1 MDQEYYGRIITLSKN
16 TTSLLENK
24 IVIVYIDN
32 LLNLGKEYEDLSEKD
47 QRLVHSIY
55 VAYELYSF
63 MRELLTTN
71 GSITRIIKGYAWLWR
86 NSTLLSKNNSK
97 DSTDIRIYS
106 ISNRISNISLP
117 ATMLKDS
124 SLHMSHF
131 TYSISLLSY
140 TLPHFLHSNTTF

>member
-1 MDQEYYGRIITLSKN
+1 MKQKTQNIGVIACPSYIREKFDEMDQEYYGRIITLSKN

-32 LLNLGKEYEDLSEKD
+32 LLNLDKEYEDLSEKD

-86 NSTLLSKNNSK
+86 NSTLLSKK
-97 DSTDIRIYS
+97 IRKIPQILES
-106 ISNRISNISLP
+106 IPSPI
-117 ATMLKDS
+117 A
-124 SLHMSHF
+124 
-131 TYSISLLSY
+131 
-140 TLPHFLHSNTTF
+140 

>member
-1 MDQEYYGRIITLSKN
+1 MKQKTQNIGVIACPSYIREKFDEMDQEYYGRIITLSKN

-32 LLNLGKEYEDLSEKD
+32 LLNLDKEYEDLSEKD

-86 NSTLLSKNNSK
+86 NSTLLSKK
-97 DSTDIRIYS
+97 KFERFHRY
-106 ISNRISNISLP
+106 
-117 ATMLKDS
+117 
-124 SLHMSHF
+124 
-131 TYSISLLSY
+131 
-140 TLPHFLHSNTTF
+140 